1 MPLRLGTRRQESEC
15 TFPVVSV
22 VVLVGQVV
30 VAGWRVPQPVALVPR
45 HLLLLLLLLRLPL
58 LLQLLL
64 LLQVWPLAT
73 LDSRAATSVATGNRT
88 LSSHSSADHW
98 WAMAGGLPPFDALS
112 TRC

>member
-45 HLLLLLLLLRLPL
+45 H
-58 LLQLLL
+58 LLL